1 MSDLNKIYNKGL
13 VSERFKCELEVEFE
27 NKLNKELSELKDE
40 AKVLSMELELIGMV
54 VFIPNR

>member
-13 VSERFKCELEVEFE
+13 VSERFKSELEVEFE